1 MTRQPTTKI
10 LASILAASLVLGFT
24 ACGDD
29 SEDDAGGTGTDS
41 ATASEPAD
49 EETTE
54 TTAEPEEATSE
65 LTGEEAEIGDLVAT
79 VFDSSVP
86 FDDKVDLLEG
96 GEDHR
101 ADHDG
106 YVAAADGVGG
116 ITVEPTGVEID
127 GDAATVTYNVLFAGN
142 EQYADLTM
150 DVARVDDAWVVPTDA
165 FCGFVAATGA
175 SCAG

>member
-49 EETTE
+49 EEATE
-54 TTAEPEEATSE
+54 TTAEPEEAT
-65 LTGEEAEIGDLVAT
+65 GEEAEISDLVAT